1 VKFLLDHDVP
11 DDLSYLL
18 ERLGHD
24 VTLLRKAI
32 PCDSSDE
39 AVLQFAHERG
49 CLLLTCN
56 RDDFLHL
63 AGKGP
68 HHGIVIVIRRRT
80 RADERAA
87 LFRLLERAGEIG
99 LRNNVNFA

>member
-18 ERLGHD
+18 EQLGHD
-24 VTLLRKAI
+24 VTLLRKALQG
-32 PCDSSDE
+32 DSSDE
-39 AVLQFAHERG
+39 AVLRFAHEAG
-49 CLLLTCN
+49 CILLTCN

-63 AGKGP
+63 AATKP
-68 HHGIVIVIRRRT
+68 HYGIVIVIRRRT
-80 RADERAA
+80 RGEERVA
-87 LFRLLERAGEIG
+87 LFRLLEHAGETG